1 MDTFRIYKNQRD
13 FKLLTNIFRPE
24 KLKVLLVCTDEMS
37 LLIVSI
43 LSLNLGPDFDL
54 IQATIAMPTDIG
66 MTWLKRN
73 FPK

>member
-1 MDTFRIYKNQRD
+1 MLLFRS
-13 FKLLTNIFRPE
+13 E

-43 LSLNLGPDFDL
+43 LALRFGPDFDL